1 MKKLFTL
8 LTLALMSIGSAWA
21 DATTIYSMTDV
32 TGPTASLASGGT
44 ADVTATFVGGTAQV
58 YNGKSSAVSNMGNGQ
73 INLGGSGNSYFHA
86 TLTGS
91 ETIA

>member
-8 LTLALMSIGSAWA
+8 LTLLVALVTSAWA
-21 DATTIYSMTDV
+21 DATIIYSMTDV

-58 YNGKSSAVSNMGNGQ
+58 YNGKASAVTNMGNGQ
-73 INLGGSGNSYFHA
+73 IN
-86 TLTGS
+86 
-91 ETIA
+91 